1 MASFNSSCLVLF
13 AVVAIFAAAVSAQE
27 LAPAPAPS
35 VETGAGSF
43 SAGVSVSGDSMG
55 FGIDIQWA
63 VCGRG

>member
-1 MASFNSSCLVLF
+1 MASFNSSCLVLL

-43 SAGVSVSGDSMG
+43 SAGVSGAMIFSSLVVS
-55 FGIDIQWA
+55 A
-63 VCGRG
+63 LALLKH